1 MFDRPLRPLA
11 MGALLFL
18 AACSAGGSPDPLA
31 GFGPDPRLP
40 PPTRSIV
47 PQIGIAQ
54 PVGWA
59 GSEAPRAPEGFE
71 VTRFAGALAHPR
83 WLLVLPTPLCAC
95 LDY

>member
-1 MFDRPLRPLA
+1 MMTRTARRSAL
-11 MGALLFL
+11 GAAFLL

-54 PVGWA
+54 PV
-59 GSEAPRAPEGFE
+59 APRRRKVE
-71 VTRFAGALAHPR
+71 
-83 WLLVLPTPLCAC
+83 
-95 LDY
+95 